1 MSDLSTGGVCGKKD
15 ITLTYSRAIRKYF
28 EHEIFFICLR
38 IKVTIHNCFYL
49 IHWQWPN
56 DRYIFEARLQLWNSC
71 YGVYIFSCRF
81 ICKNNGVLFENDL
94 LQIGVKSEYRQN
106 LGRLGIFY
114 GNKTSFQF
122 SGFSIDTQCP
132 GELGSHILYKQ
143 SHFL

>member
-1 MSDLSTGGVCGKKD
+1 MISALQYEYISCTLSQEGLFGHGKNMCDMHCK
-15 ITLTYSRAIRKYF
+15 KP
-28 EHEIFFICLR
+28 FF
-38 IKVTIHNCFYL
+38 T
-49 IHWQWPN
+49 
-56 DRYIFEARLQLWNSC
+56 
-71 YGVYIFSCRF
+71 CRF

-132 GELGSHILYKQ
+132 GELASHILYSQ
-143 SHFL
+143 

>member
-1 MSDLSTGGVCGKKD
+1 MHCKK
-15 ITLTYSRAIRKYF
+15 T
-28 EHEIFFICLR
+28 FF
-38 IKVTIHNCFYL
+38 
-49 IHWQWPN
+49 P
-56 DRYIFEARLQLWNSC
+56 
-71 YGVYIFSCRF
+71 CRF

-132 GELGSHILYKQ
+132 GELASHILYFTANEIKCYEYL
-143 SHFL
+143 SVSEMS

>member
-1 MSDLSTGGVCGKKD
+1 MEKICVICIAKK
-15 ITLTYSRAIRKYF
+15 L
-28 EHEIFFICLR
+28 FF
-38 IKVTIHNCFYL
+38 T
-49 IHWQWPN
+49 
-56 DRYIFEARLQLWNSC
+56 
-71 YGVYIFSCRF
+71 CRF

-132 GELGSHILYKQ
+132 GELASHILYSQ
-143 SHFL
+143 